1 MRHIESA
8 HQRAVID
15 WARRHPLAR
24 RMYAVPNGGKRSAFE
39 AARLKGEGVRAG
51 VPDLCLNLPRGG
63 AHGLFVEMKAPG
75 GRESPEQKLVME
87 ELVEEGYCVIV
98 AHDALLAIEAIRA
111 YLDGQLPP
119 GKHLRKPSAGAPRK
133 AA

>member
-1 MRHIESA
+1 
-8 HQRAVID
+8 
-15 WARRHPLAR
+15 
-24 RMYAVPNGGKRSAFE
+24 MYAVPNGGKRSAFE